1 MKEWISSNKVSG
13 ILNIV
18 LSVVIGAILIFP
30 TNKQGGGNIG
40 VVTRDADSAYKL
52 TNPILDYEN
61 LASGEQ
67 SAIPVGLLDDKVQ
80 EMKDTYG
87 ISHISLYYRDMN
99 NGQWIGVNEKEDF
112 SPASLLKVPTMIA
125 FLKNIESSPEVL
137 TQKKV
142 IEDIH
147 NARVEQ
153 NINFEGTIKPGE
165 EHTYMEIL
173 ASMIAK
179 SDNIAAQT
187 ILSATEPSQI
197 KKVFSSVGVPF
208 VDTKTE
214 PVLRV
219 KDYAGF
225 FRVLYN
231 ATYLNREMSELSL
244 EILAM
249 SEYEKGLVAGV
260 PSGVTVAHKFGERSL
275 VSKNDGKTV
284 VDQTQIHDCG
294 IVYFPKDPYL
304 LCIMTRGNN
313 FVAQEKAIQELSR
326 FIYAELDR

>member
-1 MKEWISSNKVSG
+1 MKNWILSKKTQSIIN
-13 ILNIV
+13 ILLIATILAIV
-18 LSVVIGAILIFP
+18 IIPS
-30 TNKQGGGNIG
+30 KKDSKNIG
-40 VVTRDADSAYKL
+40 IVTRDADNSYKL

-61 LASGEQ
+61 LSSGEQ
-67 SAIPVGLLDDKVQ
+67 TSIPIGLMDDKV
-80 EMKDTYG
+80 EDLKNKYG

-99 NGQWIGVNEKEDF
+99 NGQWIGVDEKEDF

-125 FLKNIESSPEVL
+125 FLKSAESNPGVLGQKTVIKNI
-137 TQKKV
+137 
-142 IEDIH
+142 D

-153 NINFEGTIKPGE
+153 NINFEGTVKPGE

-187 ILSATEPSQI
+187 ILNTTEPSQI

-231 ATYLNREMSELSL
+231 ATYLNREMSELAL
-244 EILAM
+244 EILSM
-249 SEYEKGLVAGV
+249 SEYKNGLVAGV
-260 PSGVTVAHKFGERSL
+260 PSDVTVAHKFGERSI
-275 VSKNDGKTV
+275 VNTIDGKSV

-304 LCIMTRGNN
+304 LCIMTRGDN
-313 FVAQEKAIQELSR
+313 FTVQEKAIQELSR
-326 FIYAELDR
+326 FIYNELNK